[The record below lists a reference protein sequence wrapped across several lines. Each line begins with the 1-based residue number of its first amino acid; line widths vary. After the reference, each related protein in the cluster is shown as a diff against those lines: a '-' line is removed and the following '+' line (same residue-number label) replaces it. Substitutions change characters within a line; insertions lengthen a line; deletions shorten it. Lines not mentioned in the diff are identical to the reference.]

1 MSKKCIGCGIKIQS
15 QYPESLGYS
24 PKENA
29 KYCERCFRINN
40 YNEAKFVD
48 LPLVQERIINEINKK
63 ASYVLFLTDITN
75 LSEEVVNKFKNIN
88 TNKSLVINKTDIFP
102 KSLRKESVIN
112 YLRYLGINDKIIFT
126 SAKKNIGIKEIIN
139 IINNYK
145 NVYLIGYTNSGK
157 SSLINRI
164 KKELNFKTD
173 ITTSIIPNTTID
185 FIKIKLDDCL
195 IVDSPGFTYE
205 NSIYNGN
212 DLELIKKT
220 DIKSS
225 INPVTYQIKENDKL
239 LIENYIEI
247 NATKKNSFTF
257 YMSNDLNI
265 NKVYKESLSNL
276 NSKEFEVFDNCDL
289 IVKGLGFINIKKADT
304 LKIYIDNPSLIEI
317 RESIIGK

>member
-1 MSKKCIGCGIKIQS
+1 MSKKCVGCGIEIQTEN
-15 QYPESLGYS
+15 PNSLGYS

-29 KYCERCFRINN
+29 KYCERCFRIKN

-112 YLRYLGINDKIIFT
+112 YLKDLGINDKIIFT

-157 SSLINRI
+157 SSLINKI

-212 DLELIKKT
+212 NLDLIKKT

-239 LIENYIEI
+239 LIENYLEI
-247 NATKKNSFTF
+247 HATKQNSFTF
-257 YMSNDLNI
+257 YMSNDLKI
-265 NKVYKESLSNL
+265 NKVYKDALKNL
-276 NSKEFEVFDNCDL
+276 NSKEFKVFDNCDL
-289 IVKGLGFINIKKADT
+289 IIKGLGFINIKKADT